1 MRCCGQNI
9 RGDSDN
15 IETLLHNNLPINIC
29 ELTSYRLSR
38 FLFDNFMITLPNFCK
53 FSCKIFYFINEVFI
67 AVQCNLINNSM
78 IYKIL
83 QIFLIYKNFLYF

>member
-38 FLFDNFMITLPNFCK
+38 FLFDNFMITLPN
-53 FSCKIFYFINEVFI
+53 V
-67 AVQCNLINNSM
+67 
-78 IYKIL
+78 L
-83 QIFLIYKNFLYF
+83 QIFL